1 MAKGQIKVGTY
12 TGTGAVIHLE
22 LGFIPDMFITI
33 NITDGDDIG
42 WWFNGMT
49 ADTGIDIAAAV
60 AGNANNAFTAY
71 EGAAGSNSKGITIG
85 TDYSE
90 NAKVW
95 RYFAVANS

>member
-1 MAKGQIKVGTY
+1 MKGQMKIGTY
-12 TGTGAVIHLE
+12 TGTGAAIHLE
-22 LGFIPDMFITI
+22 LGFIPDFFLTV

-42 WWFNGMT
+42 LWFNGMT

-60 AGNANNAFTAY
+60 AGNANNAFTAD
-71 EGAAGSNSKGITIG
+71 EGSAGTYAKGITIG

-95 RYFAVANS
+95 RYVAFANQ